1 MNICD
6 ELYDYIIT
14 IKKENFYKEYIN
26 LSIEHDFQIVKFIF
40 LEVHNFT
47 MDDDTYKEQLI
58 RIHQDKFRKELM
70 ELYNSSCVITKVSKF
85 QACHIIPFS
94 DSEATNKYSK
104 YNGILLKADLH
115 ELFDDYVFS
124 IEPNT
129 YQVVFNKDFFNNK
142 FNKEEYERFDNNIL
156 NLADNEELKKN
167 LTAHYNIFLNNKVTL

>member
-6 ELYDYIIT
+6 KLYDYIIT
-14 IKKENFYKEYIN
+14 IKKENFYKEYTN
-26 LSIEHDFQIVKFIF
+26 LSIEHNFQIVKFIF

-47 MDDDTYKEQLI
+47 IDDDTYKEQLI
-58 RIHQDKFRKELM
+58 RINQDKFRKELIK
-70 ELYNSSCVITKVSKF
+70 LYDSSCVITKVSKF

-115 ELFDDYVFS
+115 ELFDDYIFS

-129 YQVVFNKDFFNNK
+129 HQVVFNKDFFNNK
-142 FNKEEYERFDNNIL
+142 FNKEEYERFNNNIL
-156 NLADNEELKKN
+156 NLSDNDELKKN
-167 LTAHYNIFLNNKVTL
+167 LMAHYNIFLNNKVMS